1 MENINE
7 IISEVKNSKILGSE
21 DEAVEISLSEQ
32 RRQEAELRKYE
43 LTEDNPMIS
52 GEKFNGINAKIECDS
67 YYNPDEA
74 VKQCM
79 IKYEPQASE
88 AIKSVKVKRETGGQM
103 LLTDKD
109 LNDVK
114 AQFPETKRNIAGK
127 GPIQA
132 IMVRRVKK
140 WCGAICLFDIKR

>member
-21 DEAVEISLSEQ
+21 DEAVEVLLSEQ

-52 GEKFNGINAKIECDS
+52 GEKYNGINAKIECDS

-79 IKYEPQASE
+79 IKYESQASE
-88 AIKSVKVKRETGGQM
+88 AIKSVKVPRVSFFGADERSAFPLPVFSQSCKILYFPFLDLYGTK
-103 LLTDKD
+103 LL
-109 LNDVK
+109 V
-114 AQFPETKRNIAGK
+114 AE
-127 GPIQA
+127 
-132 IMVRRVKK
+132 
-140 WCGAICLFDIKR
+140 